1 MALSPIEDSYLQ
13 RLTSSQFP
21 DMPASEPAM
30 PVDAAALDAPSMD
43 GMQLAAGP
51 SQTVSDAGAGR
62 GSYAGF
68 DPRLDMANKGQQDQM
83 RAYDPT
89 TRERI
94 ASFLQAGF
102 EGLGMDRYKARQN
115 AQTLIG
121 GGSSNLPLDMGLADI
136 VPFLGTALQTEE
148 AVNMG
153 GEAVQSAKQGNYG
166 TAALQAGGAV
176 LGLVPGAAGTVKAAK
191 GLKNLPVGM
200 STQAVGGMDGVLT
213 PQLAIERVPG
223 VKPGDELIVQHNLT
237 ASNLLKADKMG
248 GLPVP
253 SLAISKA
260 DMPLENFG
268 EITLIA
274 PKEMAVP
281 SAKNPVF
288 GADAYTA
295 RFPRIDY
302 QIDTKSKK
310 SLRGLVADVIDKLP
324 GGDYNFDRLMNDWN
338 DRQYNQVLRAKF
350 LDERGELP
358 NPKDFDESWKFDSA
372 VSQLVRDNQVEFQ
385 DWLTKFDDSLAD
397 AGVNVK
403 ERIFKGF
410 TYAGDRRYAA
420 ATLDNIVKEMKGGA
434 GGEGFNYGVGNLRAV
449 ATPKFRTLSQIKA
462 ARGKVVDQGKMEEIK
477 KQTDDAYFEILQRL
491 REVNKDYSAE
501 DALLEF
507 AQSKRMSTLDR
518 LYDNKLPDEL
528 KADIGIFLNKIQE
541 LPTGYF
547 EIKPQRAVSIEEFR
561 GAIIPVDTPESARA
575 VLRKAGITDVYEYS
589 TPEERKSLFQKY
601 GKEMFAAMPAV
612 PAGTATMQDKEQK

>member
-153 GEAVQSAKQGNYG
+153 GEAVQSAQQGNYG

-213 PQLAIERVPG
+213 PA
-223 VKPGDELIVQHNLT
+223 
-237 ASNLLKADKMG
+237 AKAAEKTND
-248 GLPVP
+248 VSYRSSHAAP
-253 SLAISKA
+253 SR
-260 DMPLENFG
+260 EFG
-268 EITLIA
+268 
-274 PKEMAVP
+274 
-281 SAKNPVF
+281 
-288 GADAYTA
+288 
-295 RFPRIDY
+295 
-302 QIDTKSKK
+302 
-310 SLRGLVADVIDKLP
+310 
-324 GGDYNFDRLMNDWN
+324 
-338 DRQYNQVLRAKF
+338 
-350 LDERGELP
+350 
-358 NPKDFDESWKFDSA
+358 
-372 VSQLVRDNQVEFQ
+372 
-385 DWLTKFDDSLAD
+385 
-397 AGVNVK
+397 
-403 ERIFKGF
+403 
-410 TYAGDRRYAA
+410 
-420 ATLDNIVKEMKGGA
+420 ATLDDLTGGGQIYPADIYSKQGPRIYGTGMPYDKKAFDIANKAKGNPDA
-434 GGEGFNYGVGNLRAV
+434 EVTIYRAV
-449 ATPKFRTLSQIKA
+449 P
-462 ARGKVVDQGKMEEIK
+462 D
-477 KQTDDAYFEILQRL
+477 
-491 REVNKDYSAE
+491 EVTSAE
-501 DALLEF
+501 INRGDWVAITQEYARDHGESVLRGEY
-507 AQSKRMSTLDR
+507 KIIT
-518 LYDNKLPDEL
+518 KKV
-528 KADIGIFLNKIQE
+528 KAKDIYTNGDSIQE
-541 LPTGYF
+541 WGYD
-547 EIKPQRAVSIEEFR
+547 PA
-561 GAIIPVDTPESARA
+561 
-575 VLRKAGITDVYEYS
+575 
-589 TPEERKSLFQKY
+589 QK
-601 GKEMFAAMPAV
+601 
-612 PAGTATMQDKEQK
+612 GTK

>member
-1 MALSPIEDSYLQ
+1 M
-13 RLTSSQFP
+13 
-21 DMPASEPAM
+21 
-30 PVDAAALDAPSMD
+30 
-43 GMQLAAGP
+43 
-51 SQTVSDAGAGR
+51 
-62 GSYAGF
+62 
-68 DPRLDMANKGQQDQM
+68 
-83 RAYDPT
+83 
-89 TRERI
+89 
-94 ASFLQAGF
+94 
-102 EGLGMDRYKARQN
+102 
-115 AQTLIG
+115 
-121 GGSSNLPLDMGLADI
+121 
-136 VPFLGTALQTEE
+136 
-148 AVNMG
+148 
-153 GEAVQSAKQGNYG
+153 
-166 TAALQAGGAV
+166 
-176 LGLVPGAAGTVKAAK
+176 
-191 GLKNLPVGM
+191 
-200 STQAVGGMDGVLT
+200 
-213 PQLAIERVPG
+213 
-223 VKPGDELIVQHNLT
+223 
-237 ASNLLKADKMG
+237 
-248 GLPVP
+248 P

-274 PKEMAVP
+274 PKEMAAP

-372 VSQLVRDNQVEFQ
+372 VSKLVGDNQGEFQ

-462 ARGKVVDQGKMEEIK
+462 ARGKVVDQRKMEEIK

-491 REVNKDYSAE
+491 REVNNDYSAE

-601 GKEMFAAMPAV
+601 GKEMFAAMPAI